1 MATKLI
7 VIKITDGKDIRRFT
21 ANVDDLTYTC
31 VTKYVQDMFNLW
43 GKVFRMKYKDDEGD
57 LITVSTDVELS
68 EAVEIALKQDPSV
81 LRISI
86 VAEDHAPSVSSFPQP
101 DVSSLLSEIA
111 SKLPEMMAS
120 LPESVQRMIPNAELD
135 VAASLNATNQAN
147 RADQANDVSF
157 AAMQEAV
164 ANGTTPLKIHHGVT
178 CDGSGMCPIIG
189 ERYHKRGENYD
200 LCSAEFEKLS
210 PDEKAK
216 YEIIPPRPLGS
227 RPCPSLSGLESED
240 KGFHQGVVCDRSGMC
255 PIVGNRY
262 TVPGKNYDLCEAEY
276 AKLSEKEKAHFR
288 CIPPPQAKFPPA
300 GPFGR
305 AGCGWGGRHRQ
316 ARFASGDPTFPKFAA
331 RFVRDVSIFDGTQM
345 PPGTKFTKIWRLKN
359 VGEAPWPPGTRML
372 FVGGDQMSADMS
384 VPISADGPVMPGQ
397 ETDVAVEMVAPMEMG
412 RYLGNWRLTGPMMK
426 RRFGQRVWCHVQ
438 VVDPSKPP
446 TEAEIASMIAQAS
459 MSAQGSPAANDDED
473 AYDNDEGDEPEGVE
487 KGDEPEVNAPSTSL
501 VDSEE
506 VKFAAEPTKSKAQ
519 TEDSAWPPSCNESD
533 EEVVVVARPPTGA
546 TETTAA
552 AAPAAAANLVAVVA
566 CAGAHAAPSVEK
578 SAVDEA
584 KERAG
589 AELFAMGFADTES
602 IALVLHK
609 NGADVQAC
617 ASDLSLLTK
626 WSSQL
631 TDLVEMG
638 FADSDKNK
646 LALLKHGGSIKA
658 SVRDLVSGA

>member
-7 VIKITDGKDIRRFT
+7 VIKITDGKDIRRYT
-21 ANVDDLTYTC
+21 ANDKDLTYAC

-43 GKVFRMKYKDDEGD
+43 GKAFKMKYKDDEGD

-68 EAVEIALKQDPSV
+68 EAVELALKQEPSV

-86 VAEDHAPSVSSFPQP
+86 DNAVAEDHTPSFSSLPQP
-101 DVSSLLSEIA
+101 DASSLLSEIA

-147 RADQANDVSF
+147 RVDQANDVSF
-157 AAMQEAV
+157 AALQEAV
-164 ANGTTPLKIHHGVT
+164 ANGTTPLKIHPGVS
-178 CDGSGMCPIIG
+178 CDGSGMSPIIG
-189 ERYHKRGENYD
+189 DRYHKRGENYD
-200 LCSAEFEKLS
+200 LCSAEYEKLS
-210 PDEKAK
+210 QDEKAK
-216 YEIIPPRPLGS
+216 YEIIPPPHLGS
-227 RPCPSLSGLESED
+227 RPCPSLSGLGSEG
-240 KGFHQGVVCDRSGMC
+240 KGFHPGVVCDRSGMC

-262 TVPGKNYDLCEAEY
+262 TVVGKNYDLCEAEY

-288 CIPPPQAKFPPA
+288 CIPPPHGKLPP

-305 AGCGWGGRHRQ
+305 AGCSWGGRQRQ
-316 ARFASGDPTFPKFAA
+316 ARCASGDPSLPKLAA

-372 FVGGDQMSADMS
+372 FVGGDQMSADVS
-384 VPISADGPVMPGQ
+384 VPISTDGPLMPGQ

-459 MSAQGSPAANDDED
+459 ISQSTQGSAAADDDDEED
-473 AYDNDEGDEPEGVE
+473 ADDDDEGDEHEAV
-487 KGDEPEVNAPSTSL
+487 APSASL
-501 VDSEE
+501 VDGEE
-506 VKFAAEPTKSKAQ
+506 LKAAAEPTKPTA
-519 TEDSAWPPSCNESD
+519 TPESAWPPSCNESD
-533 EEVVVVARPPTGA
+533 EEVVVVARPLTGA

-552 AAPAAAANLVAVVA
+552 AAAAAAPAAAAAAVA

-602 IALVLHK
+602 ISLVLHK
-609 NGADVQAC
+609 NGADVKAC
-617 ASDLSLLTK
+617 ASDLSSLTK

-631 TDLVEMG
+631 TDLAEMG
-638 FADSDKNK
+638 FTDSDKNK

-658 SVRDLVSGA
+658 SVRDLVAGA